1 LSYGVAVIVPRAA
14 TALVTFAVLLA
25 GAGARAAGGA
35 ALEGGPLSPDQ
46 LGAALPVEPVPPEAE
61 LTPGTPPTP
70 AERVREGAF
79 AARHV
84 FTFAAGLA
92 WARFSD
98 RPVDEPALLSV
109 VAEWRW
115 RTPLGLAGRWSADA
129 GVRGAMLRIPYATL
143 AGDEVTSAIWSAVL
157 TGRLSRRLG
166 RSLELGVGA
175 AAGLA
180 AWAGLGPMNP
190 FTVAGAAAT
199 GAVPMLTVEAT
210 AELTYVTPLPHV
222 ALSVLSRYVASS
234 TTTPGLVR
242 TVPHMTHLDVLAGVG
257 VRWY

>member
-1 LSYGVAVIVPRAA
+1 LSYGVAVIVRRAA
-14 TALVTFAVLLA
+14 TALMTFVALLA

-35 ALEGGPLSPDQ
+35 ALASGALSPEE
-46 LGAALPVEPVPPEAE
+46 LGATLPVEPAPPRAE
-61 LTPGTPPTP
+61 LPPAAPPTP
-70 AERVREGAF
+70 AELAREGAF

-115 RTPLGLAGRWSADA
+115 RTPLGLSGRWSADA
-129 GVRGAMLRIPYATL
+129 GVRGATLRIPYATPS
-143 AGDEVTSAIWSAVL
+143 GDEITSAIWSAVL

-166 RSLELGVGA
+166 RSLELGAGA

-199 GAVPMLTVEAT
+199 GAVPMPTVEAT
-210 AELTYVTPLPHV
+210 AELTYMTPLPHV
-222 ALSVLSRYVASS
+222 AFSVLSRYVASS
-234 TTTPGLVR
+234 TTSPGLVR
-242 TVPHMTHLDVLAGVG
+242 AMPHMTHLDVLAGVG
-257 VRWY
+257 IRWY